1 MNHVIAGVETEGS
14 LHVVTGS
21 KDRSLRLYKVKK
33 LLFYL
38 LTQNLALSIIIY
50 FLYVSLWLGLL
61 KCDPSVSVDYPKRVG
76 AYKILR
82 GHTSSVQS
90 IAVDPSSDMVIIT
103 YSGLSHQ
110 CLLLFLLTVTTF
122 PSDLLFRYLAL
133 FWFLG

>member
-61 KCDPSVSVDYPKRVG
+61 KCDPSASVDYPKRVG

-90 IAVDPSSDMVIIT
+90 IAVDPSSDLVINHSIWSFTSMFIAIFT
-103 YSGLSHQ
+103 YCIHVS
-110 CLLLFLLTVTTF
+110 F
-122 PSDLLFRYLAL
+122 
-133 FWFLG
+133 